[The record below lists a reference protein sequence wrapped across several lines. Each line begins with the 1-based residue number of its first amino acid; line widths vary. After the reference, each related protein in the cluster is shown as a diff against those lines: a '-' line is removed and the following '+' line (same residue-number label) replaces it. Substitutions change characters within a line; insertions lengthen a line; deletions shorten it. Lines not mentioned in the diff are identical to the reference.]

1 MALQLAR
8 RIRIVLLMVPV
19 GPESGF
25 RERVARL
32 WPFAPGCGHL
42 RPAAASCARL
52 RPLALPGCGH

>member
-42 RPAAASCARL
+42 RPAAAIGAARL
-52 RPLALPGCGH
+52 RPLAGG